1 MITVFT
7 DNLYRKIRFLRHC
20 REVLAV
26 AGLAAV
32 LDVVVRPGHH
42 EKKPGNALLVRL
54 PREVLILDVF
64 SLPASEEQ

>member
-1 MITVFT
+1 M
-7 DNLYRKIRFLRHC
+7 
-20 REVLAV
+20 LAV

-32 LDVVVRPGHH
+32 LDVVVGPGHH
-42 EKKPGNALLVRL
+42 EKKPGNALLVRP